1 MRRAKRIGT
10 VAGAALI
17 MAVCAL
23 APNHADAAL
32 LETFDGN
39 DCAGEFGQPFADC
52 AIPSDIDENESPI
65 VAKFDF
71 PDNGSEIESEINTG
85 LFPSVSGNEF
95 TLNLTGQGVGTW
107 SYAPDDPGD
116 PAINFFVAKG
126 GNFFNLFSVDGDTTD
141 VDFATPINEMN
152 EQNFGLSHLSFYDT
166 ARETPVP
173 TPASLGL
180 LGIGLIALGF
190 GGRRRRAA

>member
-1 MRRAKRIGT
+1 MRRAKSIGG

-17 MAVCAL
+17 MAVSAL
-23 APNHADAAL
+23 VPNDADAAL

-39 DCAGEFGQPFADC
+39 DCGGEFGQPFADC
-52 AIPSDIDENESPI
+52 SIPSDIDENESPI

-71 PDNGSEIESEINTG
+71 PDNGDEIESEINTE
-85 LFPSVSGNEF
+85 LFPSVIGDEF
-95 TLNLTGQGVGTW
+95 SFDLSGQGVGTW
-107 SYAPDDPGD
+107 SYMPDDPGD

-126 GNFFNLFSVDGDTTD
+126 GNFFNLFSVDGGTTD
-141 VDFATPINEMN
+141 VDFATPINPNN

-190 GGRRRRAA
+190 GGLRRRAA